1 VNVNACEITKVDEE
15 TLRRLYE
22 NAKDKT
28 NSIHEGEPDDEEF
41 RIQLMADLESDNVS
55 LERWNEILAEELG
68 VFKKDE

>member
-1 VNVNACEITKVDEE
+1 MNVDACEINKVDEE